1 VLISGKMA
9 VLLATPLLLLGLLL
23 SASYVVVEVKERGP
37 QGHHFVI
44 PVPLALAQAALALA
58 PAEARELRCP
68 QAARYLPVAR
78 RLLTE
83 LRRIPDAELVRVE
96 QPGQMV
102 RIRKAGDQLL
112 IDVQDHGQE
121 AHVALP
127 LEAAQQMLAS
137 YSGEGFRSSRLV
149 AALKTVSHTDL
160 VHVRDG
166 QDEVKVWIW

>member
-1 VLISGKMA
+1 MISAKMA

-23 SASYVVVEVKERGP
+23 SASYVVVDVREAGP
-37 QGHHFVI
+37 EGHHFVV
-44 PVPLALAQAALALA
+44 PVPLVLAQAALALA
-58 PAEARELRCP
+58 PAHAQELRCP
-68 QAARYLPVAR
+68 EVARYLPVAQ
-78 RLLTE
+78 RLIAE
-83 LRRIPDAELVRVE
+83 LRRVPDAELVRVE
-96 QPGQMV
+96 QPDQTV

-112 IDVQDHGQE
+112 VDVQDHDQE

-127 LEAAQQMLAS
+127 LEAAQQILAS

-166 QDEVKVWIW
+166 QDEVKIWIW